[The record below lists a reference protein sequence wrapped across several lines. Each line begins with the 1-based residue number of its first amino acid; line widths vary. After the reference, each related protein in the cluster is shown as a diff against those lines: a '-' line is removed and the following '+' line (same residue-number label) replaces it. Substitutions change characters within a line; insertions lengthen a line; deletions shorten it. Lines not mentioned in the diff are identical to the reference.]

1 MEIIVINKLMVC
13 LTILA
18 PLFTEC
24 RVIVLW
30 VRLCFCTYT
39 PQSWKPFNI
48 PVFVCAEKN
57 RVNCFSQATDK
68 WHRWRCSAQDLCLK
82 KMWTNLNPVNESEEF
97 ISNWRIQKS
106 KDNGSDIIA
115 QPRSTSFLTFCQF
128 RWTFTGSSELAW
140 AAKNYCQNAITV
152 HDTTGPSWKP
162 TKLKARNENVKEVSD
177 EQHSLVWFWCAT
189 LIITWKELEECR
201 CCNFPKSEGNCVL
214 SF

>member
-1 MEIIVINKLMVC
+1 
-13 LTILA
+13 
-18 PLFTEC
+18 
-24 RVIVLW
+24 
-30 VRLCFCTYT
+30 
-39 PQSWKPFNI
+39 
-48 PVFVCAEKN
+48 
-57 RVNCFSQATDK
+57 
-68 WHRWRCSAQDLCLK
+68 
-82 KMWTNLNPVNESEEF
+82 MWTNLNPVNESEEF

-189 LIITWKELEECR
+189 LIITWKKLRVSLLQLPQKWRKLCTFLLTLLLSCFYVPLRPSITYTEIIAALSN
-201 CCNFPKSEGNCVL
+201 NF
-214 SF
+214 

>member
-1 MEIIVINKLMVC
+1 
-13 LTILA
+13 
-18 PLFTEC
+18 
-24 RVIVLW
+24 
-30 VRLCFCTYT
+30 
-39 PQSWKPFNI
+39 
-48 PVFVCAEKN
+48 
-57 RVNCFSQATDK
+57 
-68 WHRWRCSAQDLCLK
+68 
-82 KMWTNLNPVNESEEF
+82 MWTNLNPVNESEEF

-162 TKLKARNENVKEVSD
+162 TKLNARNENVKEVSD

-189 LIITWKELEECR
+189 LIITWKKLKSVVAATSPKVKETVYFPS
-201 CCNFPKSEGNCVL
+201 NFAFVVFL
-214 SF
+214 RSFTSLHHLHGDHSCTE